1 VMRYLRIICCGL
13 FALQGAKAENLSIDL
28 DKAKTKI
35 SFVLTDVLH
44 TVHGTFQLNSGHV
57 VFNPDTG
64 EIKGDLSVD
73 AASGE
78 SGSAARDR
86 RMTKDIL
93 EAQRYPEAR
102 FTATKLT
109 GSFIPSDTSS
119 VQVTGSF
126 TIHGQAHELVI
137 PMQIRLS
144 QDEITATGKFT
155 VPYVQWGMKNP
166 SNFLLKVNDKVE
178 VDITAVGHLTGLPPK
193 FVP

>member
-1 VMRYLRIICCGL
+1 MMRYLRIICCSL

-109 GSFIPSDTSS
+109 GSFIPSGTSS

-137 PMQIRLS
+137 PMQVRLS
-144 QDEITATGKFT
+144 QGEITATGKFT

-166 SNFLLKVNDKVE
+166 GNFLLKVNDKVE
-178 VDITAVGHLTGLPPK
+178 VYVTAVGHLTGLPPK
-193 FVP
+193 FP